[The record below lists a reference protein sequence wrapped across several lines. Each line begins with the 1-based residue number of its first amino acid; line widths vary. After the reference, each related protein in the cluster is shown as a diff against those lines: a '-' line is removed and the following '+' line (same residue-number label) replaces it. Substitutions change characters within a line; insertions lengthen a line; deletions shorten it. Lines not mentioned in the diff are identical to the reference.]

1 MGSLATSN
9 YRRRRKENLIKVCG
23 GKCALCGY
31 DKIPNSLEFH
41 HIDPTTKS
49 FGIASNGTCH
59 DLETDLQEV
68 QKCILVCANCHR
80 EIEANLYSIEEIKSK
95 QYFDVEYANLLREE
109 KKNLS
114 KKTIYYCTQCGK
126 QLYEKTI
133 TGLCQDCYHK
143 STRKAVRPNREE
155 LKTLIRTKPFTQIA
169 IMFGVTDNTI
179 RKWCD
184 AEKLPRKATD
194 IKQYSDSEWEKI

>member
-31 DKIPNSLEFH
+31 DKIPDSLEFH

-49 FGIASNGTCH
+49 FGIASGGTCH
-59 DLETDLQEV
+59 DLEADLQEV

-80 EIEANLYSIEEIKSK
+80 EIEANLYSVEEIKAK
-95 QYFDVEYANLLREE
+95 QYFDVDYANLLREE

-126 QLYEKTI
+126 
-133 TGLCQDCYHK
+133 
-143 STRKAVRPNREE
+143 
-155 LKTLIRTKPFTQIA
+155 
-169 IMFGVTDNTI
+169 
-179 RKWCD
+179 
-184 AEKLPRKATD
+184 
-194 IKQYSDSEWEKI
+194 